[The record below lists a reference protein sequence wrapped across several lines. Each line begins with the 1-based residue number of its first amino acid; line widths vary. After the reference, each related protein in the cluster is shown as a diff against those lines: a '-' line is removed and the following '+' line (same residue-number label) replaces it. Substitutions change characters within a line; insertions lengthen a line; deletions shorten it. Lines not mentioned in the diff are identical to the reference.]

1 MQSIEVKKRRNPNL
15 QKTLKEET
23 GKERK
28 REWELWRE
36 DLQLSEVKAG
46 PSRMLT
52 MWVRTLGGRAEMV
65 VALLDSPDLG
75 VVQVMGSVDEG
86 EIGREREV

>member
-15 QKTLKEET
+15 QKTPKEET
-23 GKERK
+23 GKERN
-28 REWELWRE
+28 REWELWQE